1 MAGIVGIRAEDME
14 QVDALQR
21 ARLEFPNG
29 FPMVR
34 PSVRTLVLVQ
44 EDGRLVAKPARFGFT
59 NAFASFNARV
69 DKLATS
75 PFWKSMFGKEHGIA
89 PLSYV
94 IEWMERDGVRQPYLI
109 QRADGRLI
117 MAPALVGHSR
127 DEKKEPAFAIVTR
140 DPNRFFGFFHPRMVG
155 HCTPELME
163 TWLHPSRHSA
173 AELAEC
179 VAAPRDDELVA
190 VPASPEIQKRV
201 KGDWSALKTVGPP
214 ITWKDV
220 EGKLAGQP
228 LSPRPPKSQEA
239 QRSLDSL

>member
-29 FPMVR
+29 LPMVR
-34 PSVRTLVLVQ
+34 PSVRSLVLVQ
-44 EDGRLVAKPARFGFT
+44 ENEQLVAKPARFGFT
-59 NAFASFNARV
+59 SAFSSFNARV

-75 PFWKSMFGKEHGIA
+75 PFWKSMFGKAHGIA

-94 IEWMERDGVRQPYLI
+94 IEWVEKDGVRQPYLI

-117 MAPALVGHSR
+117 MAPALVSHSR
-127 DEKKEPAFAIVTR
+127 DEKKETAFAIVTR
-140 DPNRFFGFFHPRMVG
+140 EPNRFFGFFHPRMVG
-155 HCTPELME
+155 VCTPELME
-163 TWLHPSRHSA
+163 RWLDPSKHSA

-190 VPASPEIQKRV
+190 VPASPEIQKRA
-201 KGDWSALKTVGPP
+201 KGDWSALKTIGPP

-220 EGKLAGQP
+220 EPQL
-228 LSPRPPKSQEA
+228 R
-239 QRSLDSL
+239 R